1 MRRGRTL
8 ILVGLLLA
16 LLAVLAAIL
25 MFRGGGQ
32 PTSKAGA
39 TPTAQAVPMT
49 KIVVAVQ
56 NIQRGSQIITGT
68 VRLLDWPVDNVP
80 PSGANTDLSKVIGKY
95 AKQDI
100 FQGTPVV
107 TQMLAVSPAETG
119 GGSEA
124 AMAVEQKKVAVAF
137 PLRSIYPEKDTL
149 PYDRRDKD
157 VIPRALSV
165 AYAVQPGDR
174 VDVIACFWVYE
185 LDKDFQSR
193 KPNKIGLIDP
203 EKQGQVTAGM
213 PGRPAVAPGGVAAIE
228 GPSEAQLPRMVCQW
242 LVQSAK
248 VLARGDWGVALVAPT
263 PAGPQQA
270 GGQATATPAPALPQ
284 VLTLEVFPQ
293 DALVIKYARE
303 MGAQLDLALRA
314 PLDKDA
320 RFTTEAVTLQYLF
333 EGFRIAIPPKLDYTV
348 AGGGGVPPVG
358 AGQP

>member
-1 MRRGRTL
+1 
-8 ILVGLLLA
+8 
-16 LLAVLAAIL
+16 
-25 MFRGGGQ
+25 
-32 PTSKAGA
+32 
-39 TPTAQAVPMT
+39 MT

-56 NIQRGSQIITGT
+56 NIQRGSQIITT
-68 VRLLDWPVDNVP
+68 AVSLLDWPVSMVP
-80 PSGANTDLSKVIGKY
+80 PNANTDLTKVIGKY
-95 AKQDI
+95 AKVDI

-107 TQMLAVSPAETG
+107 TPMLGTG
-119 GGSEA
+119 PEVGVGGEA
-124 AMAVEQKKVAVAF
+124 AMSVEQKKVAVAF
-137 PLRSIYPEKDTL
+137 PLRSTYPEKDTL

-157 VIPRALSV
+157 VIPRVLSV
-165 AYAVQPGDR
+165 AYALQPGDR

-185 LDKDFQSR
+185 IDKDFQSR
-193 KPNKIGLIDP
+193 KPNRIGLIDP
-203 EKQGQVTAGM
+203 EKPGQVAAGM

-242 LVQSAK
+242 LVQSAR
-248 VLARGDWGVALVAPT
+248 VLARGDWGAAPVAPT
-263 PAGPQQA
+263 PAGPQQG

-284 VLTLEVFPQ
+284 VLTLEMFPQ

-314 PLDKDA
+314 PLDKDV

-358 AGQP
+358 AQP